1 MRLHST
7 RLCARA
13 RAACSRIRRTHA
25 MSPSAVDGGE
35 NPAARGPEE
44 TTDEEHASVVRKIE
58 AQLGTKLSTT
68 DASYHARDGA
78 HVVVVSGP
86 SGVGKDTVLRRLQE
100 KRPDLLF
107 VVTATSRAKRPG
119 EVEGVDYFFVSKD
132 EFERMIQDQE
142 LIEHAVVYGE
152 YKGIPKKQ
160 IQEALDRGQD
170 VILRIDVQG
179 AETVRKLIP
188 NCVSIFIVAEN
199 EKSLVKRLVSRQ
211 TEDFERAVVRVNSA
225 RSEMSRSNEFDYVV
239 PNVDGKLEETVDN
252 ISAIIQGARFRVSRD
267 SKDS

>member
-1 MRLHST
+1 M
-7 RLCARA
+7 A
-13 RAACSRIRRTHA
+13 
-25 MSPSAVDGGE
+25 PSAVDGGE

-44 TTDEEHASVVRKIE
+44 TTDEEHAAVVRKIE
-58 AQLGTKLSTT
+58 AKLGTKLSTT

-132 EFERMIQDQE
+132 EFERMIHDQE

-160 IQEALDRGQD
+160 VRQRCPTPSTRKRTSAAGTKDDGRSPEEDVFSKRNALWRKRTPAALLPEIETREDAMQACEVD
-170 VILRIDVQG
+170 PPVQTG
-179 AETVRKLIP
+179 PVHGPAHEKHTH
-188 NCVSIFIVAEN
+188 VS
-199 EKSLVKRLVSRQ
+199 S
-211 TEDFERAVVRVNSA
+211 ER
-225 RSEMSRSNEFDYVV
+225 RS
-239 PNVDGKLEETVDN
+239 
-252 ISAIIQGARFRVSRD
+252 
-267 SKDS
+267 

>member
-160 IQEALDRGQD
+160 
-170 VILRIDVQG
+170 
-179 AETVRKLIP
+179 VRRR
-188 NCVSIFIVAEN
+188 CH
-199 EKSLVKRLVSRQ
+199 KSYPKCRRRRKVSRG
-211 TEDFERAVVRVNSA
+211 RR
-225 RSEMSRSNEFDYVV
+225 
-239 PNVDGKLEETVDN
+239 
-252 ISAIIQGARFRVSRD
+252 I
-267 SKDS
+267 